1 MNVGGDWF
9 NVMFLHQSSLMEATK
24 ESDLQLSISRF
35 LSDHFSR
42 PVGETLLFG
51 VDNLVER
58 SAGLGKPIFVV
69 PANNILHSVGLLM
82 GICYLILFYLRS
94 FKPLK

>member
-9 NVMFLHQSSLMEATK
+9 DVMFLYQSSLMEATK
-24 ESDLQLSISRF
+24 ESDLQLSVSRF
-35 LSDHFSR
+35 LSDHFGR

-58 SAGLGKPIFVV
+58 STGLGKPIFVV
-69 PANNILHSVGLLM
+69 PGNNNFRLSMGL
-82 GICYLILFYLRS
+82 
-94 FKPLK
+94 

>member
-1 MNVGGDWF
+1 MNVGGDRF
-9 NVMFLHQSSLMEATK
+9 DVMFLHQSSLMEATK
-24 ESDLQLSISRF
+24 ESDLQLSVSRF
-35 LSDHFSR
+35 LPDHFSR

-69 PANNILHSVGLLM
+69 PGENNFRVKWNISSPSLETYLVLANL
-82 GICYLILFYLRS
+82 
-94 FKPLK
+94 

>member
-9 NVMFLHQSSLMEATK
+9 DVMFLHQSSLMEATK
-24 ESDLQLSISRF
+24 ESDLQLSVSRF
-35 LSDHFSR
+35 LSDHFGR

-69 PANNILHSVGLLM
+69 PGNSNFRLSVGLWQRFLA
-82 GICYLILFYLRS
+82 R
-94 FKPLK
+94 